1 MTREACFCITLDAV
15 GRPLGHPGESSA
27 KLATSSDSS
36 DSECARRVYICI
48 YMHARS
54 NKSTF
59 WSAYHRVG
67 CDKGW
72 WF

>member
-36 DSECARRVYICI
+36 AHVGCIYVYIC
-48 YMHARS
+48 MHVV
-54 NKSTF
+54 T
-59 WSAYHRVG
+59 RVHFG
-67 CDKGW
+67 QPTTG
-72 WF
+72 